1 MIRPGPGRAR
11 SALLASALLVGALC
25 PPAAAGEPRLSLAV
39 DGPTF
44 EGRGAALEIAMR
56 GALETESVTFT
67 VFIDDRIAERFD
79 ARGPRARH
87 RLVHPSLTAGVH
99 RIVIKTGSEKARAE
113 IRVLPGWWPPAGAA
127 LLFALLLLAAIAIL
141 RRRRGTAT

>member
-1 MIRPGPGRAR
+1 VILPGPGRAR
-11 SALLASALLVGALC
+11 SALLASALLAGAIC
-25 PPAAAGEPRLSLAV
+25 PSAAAGEPRLSLAV

-44 EGRGAALEIAMR
+44 EGRGAGLEIEMR

-99 RIVIKTGSEKARAE
+99 RIVIKTGSEKAQAE
-113 IRVLPGWWPPAGAA
+113 IRVLPGWLPPAGAT
-127 LLFALLLLAAIAIL
+127 LLFVLLVLAAIATL
-141 RRRRGTAT
+141 RHRRGAET